1 MINLISGPI
10 CSGKSTWIK
19 NDMRPDTDR
28 VIVVSDVVRDIVKSN
43 DRRVLQDT
51 AEMAGRIADKIT
63 STIKSTDIHNDW
75 YVDGIRQVEIIE
87 RLVCNFGF
95 YNTRLKWIDPGL
107 AERELRYNLRNAEK
121 DKSQN
126 FHQAEIAD
134 NKLGVENVKMVA
146 LAWAS
151 KI

>member
-1 MINLISGPI
+1 
-10 CSGKSTWIK
+10 
-19 NDMRPDTDR
+19 
-28 VIVVSDVVRDIVKSN
+28 
-43 DRRVLQDT
+43 
-51 AEMAGRIADKIT
+51 MAGRIADEIT